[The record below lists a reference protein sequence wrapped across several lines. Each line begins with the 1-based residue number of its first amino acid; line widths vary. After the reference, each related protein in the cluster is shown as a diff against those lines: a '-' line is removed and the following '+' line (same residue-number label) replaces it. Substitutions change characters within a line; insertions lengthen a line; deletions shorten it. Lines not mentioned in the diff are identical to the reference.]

1 MTAACDDLPPPRPR
15 LDRALTYRLHLLN
28 KLTDRASHEVYA
40 RELGLPIGEARC
52 LASIGSFGSLG
63 PLSVNDLAL
72 HASLNKGQASRAA
85 QSLVDRGLVSK
96 TVSDRDARGVVLAL
110 TAEGRVCFDRVMA
123 LIAQRNEA
131 IFGCLAPDEQAL
143 LGAMFDRLIVQ
154 ARTS

>member
-1 MTAACDDLPPPRPR
+1 MTAACDDPPLPLTR

-28 KLTDRASHEVYA
+28 KLTDRASHEVYE

-52 LASIGSFGSLG
+52 LASIGSFG

-96 TVSDRDARGVVLAL
+96 TVSDLDARGVVLAL
-110 TAEGRVCFDRVMA
+110 TPDGRVCFDRVMA

-131 IFGCLAPDEQAL
+131 IFGCLTLDEQAL
-143 LGAMFDRLIVQ
+143 LGAMFDRLIAQ
-154 ARTS
+154 ARAS